1 MNNEQQKLAKA
12 WYEGAQ
18 WAAVELGAIKHE
30 RQRWATD
37 SDNPYVIAPP
47 DDVSPRGLLRALE
60 PYGSGYPWV
69 AQVLQGDVVLWE
81 DDSTN
86 WKTLRRELDETLAA
100 YRHLHWL
107 GYRGFKSWNQVVDEA
122 GEL

>member
-30 RQRWATD
+30 KAQWATD
-37 SDNPYVIAPP
+37 SDNPYLTPAP
-47 DDVSPRGLLRALE
+47 DNVGPRGCLRAQG
-60 PYGSGYPWV
+60 PYGKGYYWV

-81 DDSTN
+81 DNSTN

-100 YRHLHWL
+100 YQHLHWL
-107 GYRGFKSWNQVVDEA
+107 GYTGFKSWDQVVDEA
-122 GEL
+122 DEL